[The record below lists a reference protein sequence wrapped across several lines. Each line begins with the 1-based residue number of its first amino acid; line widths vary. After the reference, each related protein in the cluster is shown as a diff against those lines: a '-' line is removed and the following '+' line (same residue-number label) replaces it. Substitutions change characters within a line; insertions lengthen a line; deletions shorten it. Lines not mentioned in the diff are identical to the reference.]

1 MKPDA
6 SAAPEPTIASSA
18 LQSALSLLGVARR
31 KLRRTV
37 LVLAVSWIVTFFF
50 AQELTGLLARPL
62 IEAWGRH
69 RGTLGNGAALH
80 FKGLVEPFW
89 TYMSLAFW
97 LGLILASPF
106 IFHQLWSAVTRVRA
120 PAAGKRYAL
129 PFSLAS
135 FACFAGG
142 ALFCYFVVLPM
153 AFDFFLGYADDNLA
167 RMRSALFQ
175 HYELSQPLALKP
187 ALFIDPYLKLTI
199 RLLIAF
205 GVVFE
210 LPIAIYFL
218 SSVGLVTHRGLW
230 RFNRWAVVLA
240 FVIAAILTP
249 GPDIVSQVSMAIPLV
264 VLYNLSI
271 GIAYLVTRRRAREK
285 EARET
290 GGDGGASGS
299 TGS

>member
-1 MKPDA
+1 MTPGATSVRDRQDA
-6 SAAPEPTIASSA
+6 PTP
-18 LQSALSLLGVARR
+18 LQTALSLLDVARR

-37 LVLAVSWIVTFFF
+37 AVLAVSWIGTFFF

-62 IEAWGRH
+62 VEAWNRH
-69 RGTLGNGAALH
+69 RESLGEGAALH
-80 FKGLVEPFW
+80 FKGLIEPFW

-106 IFHQLWSAVTRVRA
+106 LFHQLWSAVTRVRA
-120 PAAGKRYAL
+120 PAGRRYAL

-142 ALFCYFVVLPM
+142 ALFCYLVVLPL
-153 AFDFFLGYADDNLA
+153 AFDFFLGYADKNLA
-167 RMRSALFQ
+167 SMQSALGL

-249 GPDIVSQVSMAIPLV
+249 GPDVISQVSMAIPLL

-271 GIAYLVTRRRAREK
+271 GIAYLVTRRRAR
-285 EARET
+285 
-290 GGDGGASGS
+290 ASERRGS
-299 TGS
+299 